1 MQRFEPHRAAT
12 ACNLCQ
18 SSDGTLIA
26 IEDRDGQPLAVTCC
40 RRCGLAYVD
49 PMPSREEL
57 ARFYAQRYRLEY
69 KQANRP
75 RLKHVHRAGK
85 VALARLDV
93 ARRLAAPQARVLEC
107 GAGGGE
113 FSYLLASRGYRL
125 TGIEPND
132 GYREYA
138 KAEYGVDLRPGTL
151 DDNDFAA
158 GEFDLIT
165 LFHVLEHVPD
175 PGAALA
181 RLAGWLRTGGH
192 LYIEVP
198 NALTAVSSPANLYHR
213 AHLYY
218 FSAAPLVALAGNAGL
233 TAITVDGDP
242 ARANLTATFVK
253 SGERSA
259 APMHAGQEAAHDAVV
274 AANRRR
280 TLARYLTAP
289 ATLSAVVPRLRALA
303 EERRV
308 EDSGLTGR
316 AALDRLYRTQASG
329 QQVDA

>member
-1 MQRFEPHRAAT
+1 MHRYESHRAAT
-12 ACNLCQ
+12 ACNLCH

-26 IEDRDGQPLAVTCC
+26 VEDRDGQPLAVTCC
-40 RRCGLAYVD
+40 RSCGLAYVD
-49 PMPSREEL
+49 PMPSRDEL

-69 KQANRP
+69 KRAARP

-93 ARRLAAPQARVLEC
+93 ARRLASPPARVLEC

-138 KAEYGVDLRPGTL
+138 AAEYGVDLRPGTI

-175 PGAALA
+175 PGAALV
-181 RLAGWLRTGGH
+181 RLAGWLRSGGH

-233 TAITVDGDP
+233 TAITVEGDP
-242 ARANLTATFVK
+242 GRANLTATFVK
-253 SGERSA
+253 TA
-259 APMHAGQEAAHDAVV
+259 ARTVAPIDAGPAAHDAVV
-274 AANRRR
+274 AANRQR

-289 ATLSAVVPRLRALA
+289 STLSAVVPRLRALV
-303 EERRV
+303 EERQV
-308 EDSGLTGR
+308 ERSGLSGR
-316 AALDRLYRTQASG
+316 AALDRLYRKEGFSR
-329 QQVDA
+329 QVEA